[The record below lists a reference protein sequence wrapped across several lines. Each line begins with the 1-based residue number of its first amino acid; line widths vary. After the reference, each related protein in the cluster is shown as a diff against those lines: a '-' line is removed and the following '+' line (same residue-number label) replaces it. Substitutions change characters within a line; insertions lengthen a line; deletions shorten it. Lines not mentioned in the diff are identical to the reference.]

1 MNLGPR
7 VLIVDDSPHVRE
19 DLRTLLSL
27 LDGVKVVGEASGA
40 AGAIPIA
47 NEVAPDVVIID
58 LEMGGSASAEL
69 DGLQAIRELK
79 RVRPSTL
86 VYVLTVHGYP
96 AARQAALYAGA
107 DLFFVKGQDTDG
119 LLRAIRASRVSGSSI

>member
-1 MNLGPR
+1 MSLGPR
-7 VLIVDDSPHVRE
+7 VLIVDDSPTVRE

-27 LDGVKVVGEASGA
+27 LEGVEVVGEASGA
-40 AGAIPIA
+40 AGAIPLTI
-47 NEVAPDVVIID
+47 EVAPDVIIID

-79 RVRPSTL
+79 RVRPSAS

-96 AARQAALYAGA
+96 AARLAALHAGA
-107 DLFFVKGQDTDG
+107 DLFFIKGQDTDG
-119 LLRAIRASRVSGSSI
+119 LLRAIRAARVSGSSI